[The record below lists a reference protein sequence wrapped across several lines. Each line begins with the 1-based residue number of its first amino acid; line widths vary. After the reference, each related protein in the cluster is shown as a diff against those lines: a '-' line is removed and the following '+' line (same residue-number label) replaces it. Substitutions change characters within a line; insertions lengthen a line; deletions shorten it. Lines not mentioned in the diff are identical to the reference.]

1 MLIAASYLKIQNEKE
16 NIEKLNKY
24 ADIMHYD
31 VMDGNFTGNKTLP
44 FEKVRYNT
52 SGVTK
57 NKDIHL
63 MVEDIYNYIDC
74 YSTLKPN
81 NITFHLEIGNTS
93 DIINYIKNKG
103 IKVGLAINPDTK
115 VESIEPYLKDIDIV
129 LVMSVTPGAGGQK
142 FIDISPKID
151 FLYNYRV
158 NNNLSY
164 KIEVDGGINDET
176 IKLIKKA
183 DIAVVGSFIT
193 NSDDYK
199 KQFLKLEETYE

>member
-31 VMDGNFTGNKTLP
+31 VMDGNFTDNKTLP

-52 SGVTK
+52 SDVTK

>member
-52 SGVTK
+52 SDVTK

-103 IKVGLAINPDTK
+103 IKVGLAINPGTK
-115 VESIEPYLKDIDIV
+115 VEAIEPYLKDIDIV

>member
-31 VMDGNFTGNKTLP
+31 VMDGKFTGNKTLP

-52 SGVTK
+52 SDVTK

-74 YSTLKPN
+74 YSTLQPS
-81 NITFHLEIGNTS
+81 NITFHFEIGNTS

-129 LVMSVTPGAGGQK
+129 LVMSVIPGAGGQK

>member
-16 NIEKLNKY
+16 NIKKLNKY

-31 VMDGNFTGNKTLP
+31 VMDGKFTGNKTLP

-52 SGVTK
+52 SDVTK

-103 IKVGLAINPDTK
+103 IKVGLAINPGTK
-115 VESIEPYLKDIDIV
+115 VEAIEPYLKDIDIV

>member
-52 SGVTK
+52 SDVTK